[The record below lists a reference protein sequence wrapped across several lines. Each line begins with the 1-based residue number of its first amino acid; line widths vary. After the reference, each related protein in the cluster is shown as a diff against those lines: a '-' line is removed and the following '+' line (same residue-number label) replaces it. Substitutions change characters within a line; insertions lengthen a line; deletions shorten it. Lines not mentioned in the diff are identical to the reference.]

1 MNKEASTNHSNK
13 SSEISKVGLCLNLVV
28 GYLAPAVILFGSAGR
43 LDLPMFWAYVMLLWG
58 LGLVG
63 FVVIIKK
70 HPDLIK
76 ERLHPGSG
84 TKESLRFLKA
94 INIATWVGHLLVA
107 GLDVGRF
114 HWSGEITL
122 RIRIVGLAV
131 FAGAMG
137 IAQWSGAAN
146 RFASSVVRLQLDR
159 GHYVVTTGP
168 YRYVRHPMYVG
179 CILMGPFGAVGLGSW
194 WAILATLP
202 AIVLVIRRTVSEDRF
217 LQKELEG
224 YAEYAARVRYRLVPG
239 VW

>member
-146 RFASSVVRLQLDR
+146 RFAYPSSSFCI
-159 GHYVVTTGP
+159 
-168 YRYVRHPMYVG
+168 VG
-179 CILMGPFGAVGLGSW
+179 CTAAVGSRTLCGDYRAVSVRAAPNVCRLYFDG
-194 WAILATLP
+194 AIWCGRFR
-202 AIVLVIRRTVSEDRF
+202 VLV
-217 LQKELEG
+217 G
-224 YAEYAARVRYRLVPG
+224 YTCDTSG
-239 VW
+239 DCTCNTSNS